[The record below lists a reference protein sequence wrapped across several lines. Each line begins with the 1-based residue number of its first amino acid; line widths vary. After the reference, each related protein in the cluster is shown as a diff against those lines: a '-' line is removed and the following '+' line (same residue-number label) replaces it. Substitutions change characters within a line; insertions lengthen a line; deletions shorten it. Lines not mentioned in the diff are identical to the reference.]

1 MATSSGQ
8 KLLGSTLTAALA
20 VETVG
25 AIDPYGGRT
34 YLPSPRTYLAIWIVW
49 FVLGVIASAG
59 GRVARTAGQFSILV
73 LLTMMMGPFGEKTI
87 ALVTKVASIFG
98 NQNASGPGPAPQPG
112 PQPI

>member
-59 GRVARTAGQFSILV
+59 GRASRTAGQFSILV
-73 LLTMMMGPFGEKTI
+73 LLAMMMGPFGKKAI
-87 ALVTKVASIFG
+87 ALVAKVG
-98 NQNASGPGPAPQPG
+98 NLFKSGNASGPAPPPPG